1 MALPYSDSNARPFV
15 LSLGLHIALAV
26 ILTVGWLFSS
36 EPEVIK
42 PPAVMKAALVY
53 APDTTLKHQAK
64 TQTQKREKP
73 KPTEAEPVK
82 QEQKKETPKK
92 TEQPKPK
99 PVDKPTPI
107 KAEKPKEEPKP
118 EAPKPKSEPKQEQKK
133 AEPKKKEPEKKP
145 EPPKKDAK
153 QADKKQDALS
163 QKKMENVSKD
173 AERALEAL
181 MEHEEFEME
190 GEMTDDKKLL
200 LMGLLA
206 SRVADM
212 WERPPNSRREMSVVL
227 AIELASNGKVI
238 SARTVKSSGNR
249 AFDLAAEVA
258 VRRVDT
264 FPEIAELSP
273 AEFKAFRKFN
283 FVFRPD
289 DLEY

>member
-1 MALPYSDSNARPFV
+1 MSLPYSDSNLRPLI
-15 LSLGLHIALAV
+15 LSLAMHAALAL
-26 ILTVGWLFSS
+26 ILAVGLVFSS
-36 EPEVIK
+36 KPEVVK

-53 APDTTLKHQAK
+53 APDTTLRHQAK

-73 KPTEAEPVK
+73 TPQAEPEKKV
-82 QEQKKETPKK
+82 EQKKEQPKK
-92 TEQPKPK
+92 VEQPKPK

-107 KAEKPKEEPKP
+107 KADKPKETPKAAEPK
-118 EAPKPKSEPKQEQKK
+118 KEPVKQEQKK

-173 AERALEAL
+173 AERAIETWLE
-181 MEHEEFEME
+181 HDEFEME
-190 GEMTDDKKLL
+190 GELSDDETML

-212 WERPPNSRREMSVVL
+212 WERPPNSRRNMQVTL

-238 SARTVKSSGNR
+238 SAHTVKSSGDR

-258 VRRVDT
+258 VRRVDE
-264 FPEIAELSP
+264 FPEVKALKP
-273 AEFKAFRKFN
+273 AEFKKFRKFN
-283 FVFRPD
+283 FLFRPD